1 MLLSDYLIQMLLLQ
15 YKAKGRRTAVQ
26 YLSRNYLSGKAS
38 RDATCRKH
46 FYIRQVL
53 YLKNPRNKKGLKVS
67 VVWDTKSF
75 KSTVVGIFKV
85 VESRLFWSRF
95 LVLLGHV
102 RNLQVWR
109 IWKNLT
115 WDFAMGPNYRF
126 IDRRKTKWK
135 SAISP
140 LRRVVYTCV
149 CLYTHT
155 CIYIYTYIWTNR

>member
-1 MLLSDYLIQMLLLQ
+1 MIIWFKCFCCSIKQKAEELLFNIYLEITLVEKLLETQL
-15 YKAKGRRTAVQ
+15 AEN
-26 YLSRNYLSGKAS
+26 LN
-38 RDATCRKH
+38 

-53 YLKNPRNKKGLKVS
+53 YLKNPRTKKGLKVS

-115 WDFAMGPNYRF
+115 WDFVTGPNYRF

-135 SAISP
+135 SAILP

-149 CLYTHT
+149 CV
-155 CIYIYTYIWTNR
+155 YTYIYIWKNR